1 MQGNFNLKIN
11 GFVPAT
17 CFSIGLWDYQTKNID
32 MPIKKNNQEYF
43 QQRYGVIHNHAME
56 VTRNSD
62 INVSIYFSW
71 FRHMGKN
78 NNVDHSKLQL
88 INIFG
93 LVKDFRSYILL
104 YNFWCEVYYCH
115 AVVKQWWEMGD

>member
-1 MQGNFNLKIN
+1 
-11 GFVPAT
+11 
-17 CFSIGLWDYQTKNID
+17 

-115 AVVKQWWEMGD
+115 AVVKQ